1 MFFLEFAIFTFP
13 MKGQKADSIKTSSIL
28 SNSLILKENVVLVQ
42 ASNKTCLS
50 NLLLKAAAEEFFL
63 F

>member
-28 SNSLILKENVVLVQ
+28 SNNLLLKENVVLVQ

-50 NLLLKAAAEEFFL
+50 NLLSKAAAEEFFL